1 VKIKLNLFEG
11 IVACTIFPNIGFIFT
26 TLFFFISLIF
36 KQKPIIY
43 KGIAVSY
50 VLCLFIL
57 LLSMAICYMVNN
69 KSEKEFVLLNDRFV
83 FLKEQFYTNQI
94 TSCTY
99 YVCKWYTVPF
109 AFLYKQQL
117 AGLIE
122 IKLNTGK
129 TLKFKIFYKDYIKL
143 KQRINNISIY

>member
-1 VKIKLNLFEG
+1 MKIKLNLFEG
-11 IVACTIFPNIGFIFT
+11 IVMCTIFPNIGFIFT
-26 TLFFFISLIF
+26 TLFFLISLIF
-36 KQKPIIY
+36 KQKPIVY
-43 KGIAVSY
+43 KAIAISY
-50 VLCLFIL
+50 VICLLFL

-83 FLKEQFYTNQI
+83 FLKEQFYTSQI
-94 TSCTY
+94 TSCKY
-99 YVCKWYTVPF
+99 YVCKWYAVPI

-129 TLKFKIFYKDYIKL
+129 TLKMKIFYKDYIKL
-143 KQRINNISIY
+143 KQLINNISIY